1 MTHTLWWKRLTY
13 LVMSLVVAWHSA
25 AIMLA
30 PLPENSGAL
39 RWARSFMNP
48 YLALFRLDNRWSFFA
63 PDVGR
68 QRVFRYIVEDAEGN
82 EHTFEPLNERSWS
95 FPRYVLWRQFKYLY
109 DTVMSDPEAFVPV
122 AALLCRQHA
131 SLKPVAVSFVLVQ
144 ELEFWAEDYLKG
156 HRPLQP
162 DFVEVVRLTNTSC

>member
-1 MTHTLWWKRLTY
+1 MTDTWWWKSLIY

-25 AIMLA
+25 AIMLS

-39 RWARSFMNP
+39 RWARSYLNP

-63 PDVGR
+63 PEVGK
-68 QRVFRYIVEDAEGN
+68 QRVFRYIVEDAEGK
-82 EHTFEPLNERSWS
+82 EHTFEPLNEHSWS

-109 DTVMSDPEAFVPV
+109 DSIMSDPEAYVPV
-122 AALLCRQHA
+122 VALLCRQHA
-131 SLKPVAVSFVLVQ
+131 SLKPVAVSFVQVQ
-144 ELEFWAEDYLKG
+144 ELDFWAEDYLKG

-162 DFVEVVRLTNTSC
+162 DYVQVIRLTNTSC